1 MSKRILIID
10 ALNLYYRS
18 YIVDPSIS
26 LNGQPIGGLKGFLK
40 SLQKL
45 VRETKP
51 DEVVICWDGEG
62 GSQRRKA
69 QNKNYKEGRKP
80 IRLNRSV
87 KNLSEDQEKEN
98 KIWQQ
103 LRLVEYLNEMP
114 LIQLLLPHVEAD
126 DLIAFTSQFA
136 DFKEDQKVIV
146 SSDKDFYQLLNKS
159 TVLIRPIQKVVMNEN
174 KIVEDF
180 GIHPNNFALARAIC
194 GDKSDNIDGIPGA
207 GLATIA
213 KRFPFLREKK
223 AHTVT
228 DIVEHCEAQ
237 EKKLLIHERILE
249 NQKKVLDNY
258 RLMQLYLPTMSP
270 QGCQLIKE
278 KLKSKERHFNKT
290 KITAMMFKDGIGEY
304 NWFELWAC
312 YNKIT
317 WGKQ

>member
-159 TVLIRPIQKVVMNEN
+159 TVLIRPRKGN
-174 KIVEDF
+174 
-180 GIHPNNFALARAIC
+180 
-194 GDKSDNIDGIPGA
+194 
-207 GLATIA
+207 
-213 KRFPFLREKK
+213 LRRQ
-223 AHTVT
+223 V
-228 DIVEHCEAQ
+228 
-237 EKKLLIHERILE
+237 R
-249 NQKKVLDNY
+249 
-258 RLMQLYLPTMSP
+258 
-270 QGCQLIKE
+270 
-278 KLKSKERHFNKT
+278 
-290 KITAMMFKDGIGEY
+290 
-304 NWFELWAC
+304 
-312 YNKIT
+312 
-317 WGKQ
+317 